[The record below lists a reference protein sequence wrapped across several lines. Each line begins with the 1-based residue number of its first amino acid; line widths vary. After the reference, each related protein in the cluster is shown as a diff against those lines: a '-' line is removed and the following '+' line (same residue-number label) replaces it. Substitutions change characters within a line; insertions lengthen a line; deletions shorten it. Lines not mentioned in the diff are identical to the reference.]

1 MRLEEI
7 ETQED
12 FDEQLEIYK
21 TSNAPLEMRQ
31 EYIKKLQAMYPE
43 FDNSNRLPSKEIFQM
58 MKDGEADI
66 DDLGGM

>member
-12 FDEQLEIYK
+12 YNEQMEIYK

-31 EYIKKLQAMYPE
+31 EYIKKLKSMYPQ
-43 FDNSNRLPSKEIFQM
+43 FDNSNRLPSKEILQSIR
-58 MKDGEADI
+58 DGEADI
-66 DDLGGM
+66 DDLGSM

>member
-12 FDEQLEIYK
+12 FDEQMEIYK

-31 EYIKKLQAMYPE
+31 EYIKKLRAMYPE

-66 DDLGGM
+66 SDIGFN

>member
-12 FDEQLEIYK
+12 YNEQMQIYK
-21 TSNAPLEMRQ
+21 TSSAPFEMRQ

-66 DDLGGM
+66 DDIGGM

>member
-1 MRLEEI
+1 MTVDEI

-12 FDEQLEIYK
+12 FDEKLEIYK

-31 EYIKKLQAMYPE
+31 EYIKKLQEMYPE

>member
-12 FDEQLEIYK
+12 FDEQMEIYK
-21 TSNAPLEMRQ
+21 TSSAPQ
-31 EYIKKLQAMYPE
+31 ETRDEFIKKLKAMFPE

-66 DDLGGM
+66 SDIGGN

>member
-1 MRLEEI
+1 MRIDEI

-21 TSNAPLEMRQ
+21 TSNAPFEMRQ
-31 EYIKKLQAMYPE
+31 DYIKMLKAMYPE

>member
-1 MRLEEI
+1 MKLEEI

-12 FDEQLEIYK
+12 FDEQMEIYK

-31 EYIKKLQAMYPE
+31 EYIKKLRAMYPE

-66 DDLGGM
+66 SDIGFN

>member
-12 FDEQLEIYK
+12 FDDKMEIYK
-21 TSNAPLEMRQ
+21 TSSAPLETRQ
-31 EYIKKLQAMYPE
+31 EYIQKLKAMYPQ
-43 FDNSNRLPSKEIFQM
+43 FDNSNRLPSREILQM

-66 DDLGGM
+66 DDIWGM

>member
-12 FDEQLEIYK
+12 FDEQMEIYK

-31 EYIKKLQAMYPE
+31 EYIKKLRAMYPE
-43 FDNSNRLPSKEIFQM
+43 FDNSNRLPNKEILQM

-66 DDLGGM
+66 DDIN

>member
-1 MRLEEI
+1 M
-7 ETQED
+7 
-12 FDEQLEIYK
+12 EIYK
-21 TSNAPLEMRQ
+21 TSSAPLEMR
-31 EYIKKLQAMYPE
+31 EEAIKKLKAMFPE

>member
-12 FDEQLEIYK
+12 FDEKMEIYK
-21 TSNAPLEMRQ
+21 TSSAPLEMRQ
-31 EYIKKLQAMYPE
+31 EYIQKLKAMYPQ
-43 FDNSNRLPSKEIFQM
+43 FDNSNRLPSREILQM

-66 DDLGGM
+66 DDIGGM

>member
-1 MRLEEI
+1 MKLEEI

-12 FDEQLEIYK
+12 YDEQMEIYK
-21 TSNAPLEMRQ
+21 TSSASLEMRQ
-31 EYIKKLQAMYPE
+31 EYIKKLKAMYPQ

-66 DDLGGM
+66 DDMGGI

>member
-1 MRLEEI
+1 MRLDEI

>member
-12 FDEQLEIYK
+12 FDEQMEIYK
-21 TSNAPLEMRQ
+21 TSNAPLKMRQ
-31 EYIKKLQAMYPE
+31 EYIKKLRSMYPE
-43 FDNSNRLPSKEIFQM
+43 FDNSNRLPNKEIFQM

-66 DDLGGM
+66 DDIN

>member
-1 MRLEEI
+1 MNINEI

-12 FDEQLEIYK
+12 FDKQLEIYQ
-21 TSNAPLEMRQ
+21 TSSAPLEMRQ
-31 EYIKKLQAMYPE
+31 EYIQKLQSMYPQ

-66 DDLGGM
+66 DDIGGV

>member
-12 FDEQLEIYK
+12 FNEQMEIYK
-21 TSNAPLEMRQ
+21 TSSAPLETRQ
-31 EYIKKLQAMYPE
+31 EFIKKLKATYPE

-58 MKDGEADI
+58 MEDGKADI
-66 DDLGGM
+66 EDMGGM

>member
-1 MRLEEI
+1 MKLDEI

-12 FDEQLEIYK
+12 FDEKMEIYK
-21 TSNAPLEMRQ
+21 TSSAPLEMRQ
-31 EYIKKLQAMYPE
+31 EYIKKLRAMYPE

-66 DDLGGM
+66 SDIGFN

>member
-1 MRLEEI
+1 MTIDEI

-12 FDEQLEIYK
+12 FDEKMEIYK
-21 TSNAPLEMRQ
+21 TSSAPFEMRQ

-66 DDLGGM
+66 DDIGGM

>member
-1 MRLEEI
+1 MTIDEI

-21 TSNAPLEMRQ
+21 TSNAPFEMRQ

-66 DDLGGM
+66 DDIGGM